1 MGSLGIAID
10 GGRYVRLDSSIGDF
24 SRSVR
29 LRTLHSGQDSAK
41 LDFCTFR
48 NHGSIVQKSVLIEGL
63 SGTGDT
69 PAELRLD
76 VQRQNYALWTIDA
89 LKPDGSREH
98 IRVRTGIGLW
108 PFFILAAVL
117 FALVIWLLVSITWNK
132 TDIKPQKFEAP
143 AEIVESAA
151 SVEPVELQEQA
162 VLPDSEAAAVPILP
176 GRTVLYFQPESA
188 VLSPM
193 ARDDLNNL
201 IPLIPGDIL
210 LEIQGHCANYG
221 TERGRIALS
230 RSRADTVSDYISNK
244 LPESVQIQIQSFGS
258 SMPVNRNPEYQNKN
272 RRVEIIIEGRTE

>member
-10 GGRYVRLDSSIGDF
+10 GGRYIQVDSSIGDF

-41 LDFCTFR
+41 LDFCSFK
-48 NHGSIVQKSVLIEGL
+48 NHGPLVRKSVLIEGL

-108 PFFILAAVL
+108 PFFILAAAL
-117 FALVIWLLVSITWNK
+117 FAFVIWLLVSFNWNK
-132 TDIKPQKFEAP
+132 TDIKPQVFEAP
-143 AEIVESAA
+143 AEIVES
-151 SVEPVELQEQA
+151 VELQEQA
-162 VLPDSEAAAVPILP
+162 VLPGSKATAVPILP
-176 GRTVLYFQPESA
+176 GRTVIYFHPESA
-188 VLSPM
+188 ALSAM

-230 RSRADTVSDYISNK
+230 RSRADAVSDYISNK